1 MTTPVRVALA
11 LCVVAVL
18 LGMMTGC
25 QRKLFVENDPRTQ
38 FETHDR
44 LRQKYVPIE
53 EPDVFGQPQPALR
66 ARLTPPE

>member
-1 MTTPVRVALA
+1 MTSHHRITLGLLVTTFV
-11 LCVVAVL
+11 
-18 LGMMTGC
+18 LGMTTGC

-38 FETHDR
+38 FEIHDR

-53 EPDVFGQPQPALR
+53 EPDVFGEPQPALR

>member
-1 MTTPVRVALA
+1 MTAPVRIILSVFII
-11 LCVVAVL
+11 AVL
-18 LGMMTGC
+18 LGMTVGC

-38 FETHDR
+38 FEIHDR